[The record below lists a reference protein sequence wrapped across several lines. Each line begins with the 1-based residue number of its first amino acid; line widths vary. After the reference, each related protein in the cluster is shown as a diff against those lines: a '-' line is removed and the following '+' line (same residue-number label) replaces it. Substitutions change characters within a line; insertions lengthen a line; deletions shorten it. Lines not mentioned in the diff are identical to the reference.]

1 MVIRSVDVMQEP
13 EMYTEGPREYVQ
25 IVFDDDHVVNLD
37 EEELRN
43 AAALAE
49 KGCLHD

>member
-13 EMYTEGPREYVQ
+13 EIHMGGPREYVQ
-25 IVFDDDHVVNLD
+25 IVFDDEHVVNLN

-43 AAALAE
+43 AAVLAE